1 MSRAQLTSTVEQ
13 NSAGAA
19 APVVAGKN
27 FLANGN
33 FDIWQRSTSFSNL
46 TSGAYGA
53 DRWCGAS
60 SGTSTLSRQTSGAP
74 NGSQYILRS
83 ALGAASSF
91 QNIYQMI
98 ETANTVALQGST
110 ATLSVKLRRNSTFSG
125 GINVVIEKSST
136 VDASFGATWTI
147 IAQTIVANG
156 SLPTG
161 TGSSNWYTATATAAI
176 PNDGTANTLRIS
188 ITQTSYETT
197 GAYWEVSQVQLEQG
211 SVATPFSR
219 AAGTLQGE
227 LALCQYYFNRIV
239 NGAEQSDEQICVL
252 QAGSSTSG
260 LGAFKFG
267 NTMRVAPTVTIS
279 SASHFGMRGP
289 TFGGPYTCSS
299 LTFASISK
307 RGMQI
312 NTAISSGV
320 LTAGYASVFE
330 APSAS
335 ATLDLSA
342 EL

>member
-1 MSRAQLTSTVEQ
+1 
-13 NSAGAA
+13 
-19 APVVAGKN
+19 
-27 FLANGN
+27 
-33 FDIWQRSTSFSNL
+33 
-46 TSGAYGA
+46 
-53 DRWCGAS
+53 
-60 SGTSTLSRQTSGAP
+60 
-74 NGSQYILRS
+74 
-83 ALGAASSF
+83 
-91 QNIYQMI
+91 
-98 ETANTVALQGST
+98 
-110 ATLSVKLRRNSTFSG
+110 
-125 GINVVIEKSST
+125 
-136 VDASFGATWTI
+136 
-147 IAQTIVANG
+147 
-156 SLPTG
+156 
-161 TGSSNWYTATATAAI
+161 
-176 PNDGTANTLRIS
+176 
-188 ITQTSYETT
+188 
-197 GAYWEVSQVQLEQG
+197 
-211 SVATPFSR
+211 
-219 AAGTLQGE
+219 
-227 LALCQYYFNRIV
+227 LCQYYFNRIV